1 MRRGRSSDARLVS
14 LSRVL
19 AQKSVSLVS
28 TEPRRRSKSAASIE
42 PRRSLT
48 PSSPPLSQPPPP
60 LRQVYLLPIFD
71 PALSPRNVALIAVRP
86 PSAPPAGSSGPAR
99 PDGPGPTAQTAAKA
113 LDATEHGPSNQATGA
128 C

>member
-1 MRRGRSSDARLVS
+1 MRRGRSSDAR
-14 LSRVL
+14 
-19 AQKSVSLVS
+19 Q
-28 TEPRRRSKSAASIE
+28 ERRSKSAASIE

-48 PSSPPLSQPPPP
+48 QSPRPIGTPPP